1 MNPLNSSVR
10 DAPDRIKSGA
20 SVRRSARVMNEAPYR
35 PAASGVRGGVRSRQT
50 RLKPARLA
58 WQVQRR
64 FAPGGC
70 WLTVG
75 RYASAGQAIFKRQ
88 ELCLLYPGADFRVE
102 RAGQTEE

>member
-1 MNPLNSSVR
+1 MNALNSWVR
-10 DAPDRIKSGA
+10 DAAERTKSGGPA
-20 SVRRSARVMNEAPYR
+20 RRHARAISA
-35 PAASGVRGGVRSRQT
+35 VRSRPT

-88 ELCLLYPGADFRVE
+88 GLCLLYPGADFRVE